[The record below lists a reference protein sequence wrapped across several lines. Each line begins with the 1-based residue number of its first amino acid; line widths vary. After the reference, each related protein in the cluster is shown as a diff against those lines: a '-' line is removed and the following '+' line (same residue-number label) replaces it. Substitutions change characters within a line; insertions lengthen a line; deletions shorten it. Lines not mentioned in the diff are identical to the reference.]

1 MKTIV
6 EIHALQ
12 NFAPSNL
19 NRDDT
24 GAPKDALFGGTR
36 RARVSSQC
44 LKRAVRHHFK
54 NKRDEGFFDPAELAV
69 RTKRVYEAIAD
80 LLEGK
85 RERAEVL
92 TKAKLKSITESGVVI
107 TDDTGQDRTIEAEV
121 VISALGR
128 IPSNELS
135 QAVEGAVPEVYRIGD
150 CDEVHSIYHA
160 IHQASVIAREV

>member
-44 LKRAVRHHFK
+44 LKRSIRQHFASLVEQK
-54 NKRDEGFFDPAELAV
+54 VSSPDDVAV
-69 RTKRVYEAIAD
+69 RTKRVMEALI
-80 LLEGK
+80 
-85 RERAEVL
+85 
-92 TKAKLKSITESGVVI
+92 KSLVAQGH
-107 TDDTGQDRTIEAEV
+107 DEAEAEKKLV
-121 VISALGR
+121 WHWQPWNFR
-128 IPSNELS
+128 
-135 QAVEGAVPEVYRIGD
+135 
-150 CDEVHSIYHA
+150 
-160 IHQASVIAREV
+160 